1 MACYLTIPGAAALSE
16 FRLNRL
22 LERLQRH
29 DPRVVGL
36 AASHCYWIWAEREL
50 ALAEREQLERLLS
63 DEIEPELRLIGEGVD
78 AGEGL
83 SIWVGP
89 RPGTISP
96 WASKATDIAHHC
108 GLLSVV
114 RIERGVQYRIGLNRS
129 WWGALGKS
137 VHAVV
142 GSVFGATQEPN
153 VEARR
158 LALAAQVHDQMTEAA
173 WLAEPDPVSIFL
185 AQTGKPM
192 RQISVATANGTA
204 AARGAL
210 MTANAELG
218 LALSD
223 DEIDYLVTAFRTIGR
238 DPTDVELLMFAQA
251 NSEHCRHK
259 IFNAS
264 WSIDDAAQPLSLFG
278 MVRTTHANAPEGTV
292 VAYSDNAAVL
302 QGGPTDRFG
311 VGSDGIW
318 RATPMQSHAVLKVET
333 HNHPTAIAPFP
344 GASTGSGGELRDE
357 GATGR
362 GSRPK
367 FGLTGYVVSNL
378 QIPGF
383 HQPWETAVDVASP
396 FNQRTGDPSARGAQG
411 LGAYGAPERIASALS
426 IMLEAPIGGAAF
438 NNEFGRPA
446 LLGVFRTFECQV
458 GSSVYGY
465 HKPIMLAGGVGTIDA
480 IHTHKSDLPA
490 GTLLI
495 ALGGPGM
502 RIGLGGGAASSMG
515 SGANT
520 SELDFDSVQ
529 RGNPEMQ
536 RRAQEVIDCCRA
548 LGAENPIRSIHD
560 VGAGGLSNALPELV
574 DGAGRGGQFSLGHL
588 PVGQSGLSPA
598 EIWCNESQE
607 RYVLAIAPHALPL
620 FKSICERERCP
631 FAVVG
636 TATEDRT
643 LVLEGAD
650 PLPVNLPLDV
660 LLGKPPRMH
669 REGRTQAKTLAPMDV
684 AALEA
689 QGIDLDSAIQRV
701 LRLPAVGSK
710 SFLVTIGD
718 RTVGGLCHRDSMVG
732 PWQVPVADCA
742 TGLRDFTGYAGEAL
756 AIGERTPLAII
767 NAAASARMAIG
778 EAITNLLAAP
788 VEDLASVKL
797 SANWM
802 AACGTPQDDADL
814 FQAVEAATSLCRTLN
829 IGIPVGKDSLSMR
842 TRWSERLPDGSE
854 LGKMVASPT
863 SLMVTAYAPLDDVR
877 TCWTP
882 QLRGK
887 TLHASEEL
895 VAGVGGSAGS
905 GSRGGDE
912 LPAFSDTVLILI
924 DLGGGQQRLGGS
936 ALAQVTQQMGSQCP
950 DVGDPAQLQAL
961 ASALGVLRRQNKV
974 LAYHDRSDGGLFVT
988 LAEMAFAGR
997 CGLVINLDLLTI
1009 DPYAADWGDF
1019 KIRPE
1024 QVAVQRLELT
1034 YQALFNEELGV
1045 VLQVRRSDRDAVMA
1059 TLRSYGLGACANV
1072 VATPSASDDIS
1083 VWRDAKKI
1091 WSAPRAMLQ
1100 AIWAETSYRL
1110 AALRDDPD
1118 CAREEWESIAEVNA
1132 PGLGATLQF
1141 DWPPLSAPALS
1152 LTRPRVAI
1160 LREQGVNGQV
1170 EMAAAFDRA
1179 GFVAVDVHMTDLI
1192 SGRQSLENFEVLA
1205 ACGGFSYGDVL
1216 GAGSGWARTI
1226 LNHSALAEEFGRF
1239 FTRSDTLTLGVCN
1252 GCQMLSQI
1260 KSLIPGAQHWPRFV
1274 RNRSEQFEA
1283 RLNMVEILPSPSI
1296 VLAGMAGS
1304 RLPIVVS
1311 HGEGRVAERPLDPQ
1325 GPHGKAGSADALIAY
1340 ASAHPAIRFVDGQG
1354 SPAQRYPANP
1364 NGSAGGLT
1372 GFTTDDGRATIL
1384 MPHPERIFRT
1394 VQFSWLPDAWR
1405 DPSFGDASPWLKLFQ
1420 NARRQL
1426 H

>member
-1 MACYLTIPGAAALSE
+1 M
-16 FRLNRL
+16 
-22 LERLQRH
+22 
-29 DPRVVGL
+29 
-36 AASHCYWIWAEREL
+36 
-50 ALAEREQLERLLS
+50 
-63 DEIEPELRLIGEGVD
+63 
-78 AGEGL
+78 
-83 SIWVGP
+83 
-89 RPGTISP
+89 
-96 WASKATDIAHHC
+96 
-108 GLLSVV
+108 
-114 RIERGVQYRIGLNRS
+114 
-129 WWGALGKS
+129 
-137 VHAVV
+137 
-142 GSVFGATQEPN
+142 
-153 VEARR
+153 
-158 LALAAQVHDQMTEAA
+158 
-173 WLAEPDPVSIFL
+173 
-185 AQTGKPM
+185 
-192 RQISVATANGTA
+192 
-204 AARGAL
+204 
-210 MTANAELG
+210 
-218 LALSD
+218 
-223 DEIDYLVTAFRTIGR
+223 
-238 DPTDVELLMFAQA
+238 
-251 NSEHCRHK
+251 
-259 IFNAS
+259 
-264 WSIDDAAQPLSLFG
+264 
-278 MVRTTHANAPEGTV
+278 
-292 VAYSDNAAVL
+292 
-302 QGGPTDRFG
+302 
-311 VGSDGIW
+311 
-318 RATPMQSHAVLKVET
+318 
-333 HNHPTAIAPFP
+333 
-344 GASTGSGGELRDE
+344 
-357 GATGR
+357 
-362 GSRPK
+362 
-367 FGLTGYVVSNL
+367 
-378 QIPGF
+378 
-383 HQPWETAVDVASP
+383 
-396 FNQRTGDPSARGAQG
+396 
-411 LGAYGAPERIASALS
+411 
-426 IMLEAPIGGAAF
+426 
-438 NNEFGRPA
+438 
-446 LLGVFRTFECQV
+446 
-458 GSSVYGY
+458 
-465 HKPIMLAGGVGTIDA
+465 
-480 IHTHKSDLPA
+480 
-490 GTLLI
+490 
-495 ALGGPGM
+495 
-502 RIGLGGGAASSMG
+502 
-515 SGANT
+515 
-520 SELDFDSVQ
+520 
-529 RGNPEMQ
+529 
-536 RRAQEVIDCCRA
+536 
-548 LGAENPIRSIHD
+548 
-560 VGAGGLSNALPELV
+560 
-574 DGAGRGGQFSLGHL
+574 
-588 PVGQSGLSPA
+588 
-598 EIWCNESQE
+598 
-607 RYVLAIAPHALPL
+607 
-620 FKSICERERCP
+620 
-631 FAVVG
+631 
-636 TATEDRT
+636 
-643 LVLEGAD
+643 
-650 PLPVNLPLDV
+650 
-660 LLGKPPRMH
+660 
-669 REGRTQAKTLAPMDV
+669 
-684 AALEA
+684 
-689 QGIDLDSAIQRV
+689 
-701 LRLPAVGSK
+701 
-710 SFLVTIGD
+710 
-718 RTVGGLCHRDSMVG
+718 
-732 PWQVPVADCA
+732 ADCA

-887 TLHASEEL
+887 TLHGSEEP
-895 VAGVGGSAGS
+895 VTSVGGNAGS
-905 GSRGGDE
+905 GSSGGDE

-950 DVGDPAQLQAL
+950 DIGDPAQLQAL

-1091 WSAPRAMLQ
+1091 WSAPRAVLQ

-1118 CAREEWESIAEVNA
+1118 CAREEWEAIAEVNA

-1226 LNHSALAEEFGRF
+1226 LNHPALAEAFGRF

-1283 RLNMVEILPSPSI
+1283 RLSLVEILPSPSI

-1311 HGEGRVAERPLDPQ
+1311 HGEGRVAERLPDSQ
-1325 GPHGKAGSADALIAY
+1325 GLHGKAGSAEALIAY

-1354 SPAQRYPANP
+1354 NPAQRYPANP